1 MLRLPSAL
9 RWCAALVAVA
19 ALVLT
24 ACGGPPTAET
34 TRPTITSTNP
44 YGGDPAT
51 EGTPKRGGTAR
62 IGMDREAVSFDTTV
76 QNTNSAAFAVYD
88 TLLKVNPQG
97 VAEPYMAKSMDTPDG
112 GLTWRLGLREGVM
125 FTDGTPLDAEA
136 VRINIQRHIDKVT
149 SPAHA
154 LAIRIAAMR
163 VVDPLTLEIALTE
176 PFGVFPLMFAQPIST
191 GSLGVIISPA
201 ALQKYGADIG
211 SHPVGAG
218 PFTFVEWIRD
228 SRIVLERNPN
238 YWQKGLPY
246 LDKLEFRPL
255 SDTESRYASIQN
267 GDVDIIYGAFNE
279 ELVRAVQDE
288 NLAVYYGEQNGGEL
302 LYFNFDRP
310 PFDDR
315 RMREA
320 VVRAIAL
327 EALSAVHY
335 GNQIV
340 PADSLFTAASPYHD
354 DAASTLWPTHD
365 PARAKQLVDEYR
377 TSGGNPDFVLK
388 TVNTWLDF
396 AAFIQ
401 AQMAA
406 VGITVKVEVYDLA
419 QYASQVVQSGDFDLS
434 TTVGSF
440 DNPYPGAV
448 RLLSSTGNQNYGK
461 YDNPKVDDL
470 LDQAAGTVDETQR
483 QADYREVEKIVNE
496 DLVFCWLSRGFVS
509 TITRNDVKGVVRYL
523 FRDMYFATLWLD
535 R

>member
-1 MLRLPSAL
+1 VTFWDGKPFTSADVVYTFRRVLDPKTGSEGLSQMTFLKPGGIKADGPYRVKFTTAKPVAELPL
-9 RWCAALVAVA
+9 L
-19 ALVLT
+19 
-24 ACGGPPTAET
+24 
-34 TRPTITSTNP
+34 ITNKNTF
-44 YGGDPAT
+44 
-51 EGTPKRGGTAR
+51 
-62 IGMDREAVSFDTTV
+62 IV
-76 QNTNSAAFAVYD
+76 QNGAKTA
-88 TLLKVNPQG
+88 TLRTKG
-97 VAEPYMAKSMDTPDG
+97 A
-112 GLTWRLGLREGVM
+112 
-125 FTDGTPLDAEA
+125 GTG
-136 VRINIQRHIDKVT
+136 
-149 SPAHA
+149 
-154 LAIRIAAMR
+154 
-163 VVDPLTLEIALTE
+163 
-176 PFGVFPLMFAQPIST
+176 PFI
-191 GSLGVIISPA
+191 
-201 ALQKYGADIG
+201 
-211 SHPVGAG
+211 PVGFKPG
-218 PFTFVEWIRD
+218 KQVQTFN
-228 SRIVLERNPN
+228 RNPN

-320 VVRAIAL
+320 VVRAIDL
-327 EALSAVHY
+327 DALSAVHY

-340 PADSLFTAASPYHD
+340 PADSLFTTDSPYHD

-365 PARAKQLVDEYR
+365 PTRAKQLVDEYR
-377 TSGGNPDFVLK
+377 ASGGNPDFVLK

-401 AQMAA
+401 AQMAT

-496 DLVFCWLSRGFVS
+496 DLVFCWLSRSFVS